1 MKENRFHPLPADY
14 GSLTKSGQKEA
25 RIAVV
30 TNQSTPDKLVDAW
43 IVLRN
48 LYLRPREEAFY
59 SGGFRSSPNFHYAMI
74 RDLGTHAR
82 NAQAAPRGFGKS
94 VVMGIE
100 VPLLLSIGRPY
111 YSIAIAMSTDK
122 LIEGRFDRL
131 SIELTE
137 NKWIREDFGVL
148 RPKRGGAIWNK
159 HHMHLTNGSVI
170 EGFSIMGRKRG
181 ARPRLFIMDDPEF
194 DSDITGGS
202 SGSQYIITEKYEQ
215 ILFRQIIP
223 MLVKGSGLFW
233 VGTMINRR
241 CLLYRACEEDD
252 PRFKNW
258 MRRVYA
264 AENSTRT
271 KSLWEAAW
279 PKDFLKAREAEMGTS
294 AYSTEYLN
302 RPLTDETKL
311 FHIDPEFN
319 EYNLPEYCEM
329 PPEETKLML
338 HTKREIEWNEH
349 VKVRDANNT
358 LNFETLN
365 KKEPGRDV
373 FSQMYRVAIVDPASG
388 LTGKHDYRGVGI
400 LAYDHN
406 NCLWILDM
414 WLGRVKDSK
423 FYPILYNMSKSWQV
437 RVIGIESFGQQG
449 SLVDS
454 FSEYV
459 DDFTNKLMTTQEGIP
474 SGWVPRV
481 VPIKPPQRLDKGS
494 RIAELEWRFQSGKIK
509 YPAHRANEWP
519 ISALYEQTE
528 NFTKDLALL
537 RFDDAI
543 DIVGLSNYLLHTKG
557 RAGAQAPVKKT
568 LLERI
573 KTNEPLVPGVPLLSG
588 VNINELTKEEINQ
601 LLANAVTAGYNDSR
615 YNSRKQPRIIAG

>member
-1 MKENRFHPLPADY
+1 MSEVNPFHPLPPDY
-14 GSLTKSGQKEA
+14 PQLTKAGQKEA
-25 RIAVV
+25 RVSIIRD
-30 TNQSTPDKLVDAW
+30 QSTPEKLVEAW
-43 IVLRN
+43 GLFRN
-48 LYLRPREEAFY
+48 LYLRPREFAFY
-59 SGGFRSSPNFHYAMI
+59 SGGFKPSPEFHYNMI
-74 RDLGTHAR
+74 YDLGKYAR
-82 NAQAAPRGFGKS
+82 NSQAAPRGFGKS
-94 VVMGIE
+94 VVVGME

-122 LIEGRFDRL
+122 LIEGRFDKL

-137 NKWIREDFGVL
+137 NPWIREDFGVL

-159 HHMHLTNGSVI
+159 HHMHLTNGSMI
-170 EGFSIMGRKRG
+170 EGFSVMGRKRG
-181 ARPRLFIMDDPEF
+181 ARPQLFIMDDPEF

-202 SGSQYIITEKYEQ
+202 AGSQYIITEKYEQ

-264 AENSTRT
+264 AENANRT

-311 FHIDPEFN
+311 FSIDEEFN
-319 EYNLPEYCEM
+319 EYNLPEYREM

-338 HTKREIEWNEH
+338 FTKREIEWNER
-349 VKVRDANNT
+349 VKVRTEGDF
-358 LNFETLN
+358 NFETIH
-365 KKEPGRDV
+365 KKEPARDV

-388 LTGKHDYRGVGI
+388 LTGKHDYRGCGI
-400 LAYDHN
+400 LGYDHN

-423 FYPILYNMSKSWQV
+423 FYPILYNMAKAWQV

-459 DDFTNKLMTTQEGIP
+459 DDFTSKLMATKEGVP

-509 YPAHRANEWP
+509 YPAHRASEWP
-519 ISALYEQTE
+519 MSALYEQTE
-528 NFTKDLALL
+528 NFTRDLALL

-543 DIVGLSNYLLHTKG
+543 DIVGLSNYLIHTKG
-557 RAGAQAPVKKT
+557 RTGAQAPVKKS
-568 LLERI
+568 LLDHI
-573 KTNEPLVPGVPLLSG
+573 KTGEQIVPGIPILSG
-588 VNINELTKEEINQ
+588 VNVNKLTAEEIHA
-601 LLANAVTAGYNDSR
+601 LLAKEATRGYNKGK
-615 YNSRKQPRIIAG
+615 YESRKPPRIISG

>member
-1 MKENRFHPLPADY
+1 M
-14 GSLTKSGQKEA
+14 
-25 RIAVV
+25 
-30 TNQSTPDKLVDAW
+30 
-43 IVLRN
+43 
-48 LYLRPREEAFY
+48 RPRKDAFY
-59 SGGFRSSPNFHYAMI
+59 SGGFKPSPSFHFQMI
-74 RDLGTHAR
+74 KDLGQYAR

-111 YSIAIAMSTDK
+111 FSIAIAMSTDK

-137 NKWIREDFGVL
+137 NPWIREDFGVL

-215 ILFRQIIP
+215 ILFRQIVP

-241 CLLYRACEEDD
+241 CLLYRSCEEDD
-252 PRFKNW
+252 SRFRNW

-264 AENSTRT
+264 AESSDRS
-271 KSLWEAAW
+271 KSLWEGLW
-279 PKDFLKAREAEMGTS
+279 PKDFLKAREAEIGKS
-294 AYSTEYLN
+294 AYSTEYLGK
-302 RPLTDETKL
+302 PLTDETKL
-311 FHIDPEFN
+311 LAIDPEFN
-319 EYNLPEYCEM
+319 EYNIPDYKTM
-329 PPEETKLML
+329 PPEETKFLL
-338 HTKREIEWNEH
+338 HSKQLVYWNER
-349 VKVRDANNT
+349 VRIREANSNVD
-358 LNFETLN
+358 FETIH
-365 KKEPGRDV
+365 KKEPIKDV
-373 FSQMYRVAIVDPASG
+373 FGPMYRVAIVDPAQG

-400 LAYDHN
+400 LGYDHN
-406 NCLWILDM
+406 NCLWVLDM
-414 WLGRVKDSK
+414 WLGRVKDSA
-423 FYPILYNMSKSWQV
+423 FYPILYNMAKAWQV
-437 RVIGIESFGQQG
+437 RVIGIEAFGGQS

-454 FSEYV
+454 FGEYV
-459 DDFTNKLMTTQEGIP
+459 DNFTEKLTAQEDGRP
-474 SGWVPRV
+474 TGWVPRV

-509 YPAHRANEWP
+509 YPAHLSNEFP
-519 ISALYEQTE
+519 MSALYEQTE

-543 DIVGLSNYLLHTKG
+543 DIVGLSNYLIHTKG
-557 RAGAQAPVKKT
+557 RFNTQAPLQKT
-568 LLERI
+568 LIDRI
-573 KTNEPLVPGVPLLSG
+573 RENDPLVAGIPLLSG
-588 VNINELTKEEINQ
+588 LSVNNLTAQEIHA
-601 LLANAVTAGYNDSR
+601 LLAKSAESGYNKEN
-615 YNSRKQPRIIAG
+615 YKTRKAPSIIG